1 MTTYSFP
8 NITPASSTWE
18 LVTNT
23 KTFRSPLTNA
33 VQTAN
38 RKGSLWKVSL
48 PFNNLHTG
56 DRADLQAFLTKLNGQ
71 EHRFNLHDHAYT
83 RRGTGGGTPLV
94 NGGSQTGASIVL
106 DGATASVTN
115 WLRAGDYLSFNNQLF
130 MATSDVNSDGSGN
143 VTVPIAPPIRTSPS
157 DNTAVDIV
165 APISGVFMLAST
177 PSWNNRPGIFST
189 FKVDAIE
196 DVLA

>member
-56 DRADLQAFLTKLNGQ
+56 DRADLQAVLTKLNGQ

>member
-8 NITPASSTWE
+8 SITPSSSTWE

-23 KTFRSPLTNA
+23 KKFQSPITNA
-33 VQTAN
+33 VQTAT
-38 RKGSLWKVSL
+38 RKGSLWKADL
-48 PFNNLHTG
+48 QFNNLQTD
-56 DRADLQAFLTKLNGQ
+56 DRAEMQAFLTKLNGQ
-71 EHRFNLHDHAYT
+71 EHRFTLHDHAYT
-83 RRGTGGGTPLV
+83 MRGSGGGTPLV

-115 WLRAGDYLSFNNQLF
+115 WLKAGDYLSFNNQLF
-130 MATSDVNSDGSGN
+130 MATADTNSDGSGN
-143 VTVPIAPPIRTSPS
+143 VTVAIAPPLRTSPS
-157 DNTAVDIV
+157 DDAAVDIT

-177 PSWNNRPGIFST
+177 PSWSSSPGVFSNFT
-189 FKVDAIE
+189 LSCVE

>member
-38 RKGSLWKVSL
+38 RKGSLWKCSL
-48 PFNNLHTG
+48 TFNNLQTG

-106 DGATASVTN
+106 DGATASVSN

-143 VTVPIAPPIRTSPS
+143 VTVPIAPPIRTSPL

>member
-8 NITPASSTWE
+8 NITPSSSTWE

-48 PFNNLHTG
+48 TFNNLQTG

-71 EHRFNLHDHAYT
+71 EHRFNLHDHAYSM
-83 RRGTGGGTPLV
+83 RGTGGGTPLV
-94 NGGSQTGASIVL
+94 NVGSQTGASIVL

-157 DNTAVDIV
+157 DNTAVDIT